1 MPKYIKVTAPIA
13 IGAFTEVAG
22 IPMECIGHEWSKTQH
37 GSWVRLAVLA

>member
-1 MPKYIKVTAPIA
+1 MKHIKVIAPIA

-22 IPMECIGHEWSKTQH
+22 IPMECIGHQWERTQQ